1 MGAGP
6 YPRDFLTLLT
16 MHLKT
21 GYKLLLLVFSP
32 SLPALALSVVGP
44 TADLIVSNVVLAP
57 DGVSRLAAVAND
69 VHPGPLIKA
78 SKGDRFN
85 LNVINNLTDEHDND
99 TSIHWH
105 GFFQRGTTWADG
117 AEGVSQCPIPTGSSF
132 LYNFTGG
139 DQAGTYWYHSHVGV
153 QYCDGLRGPIVVYDD
168 NDPYKADY
176 DIDDENTVITLAD
189 WYHVPSR
196 NVGLNGAAA
205 EANSTL
211 INGLGRYPGGPRTT
225 LAVFNVEKDKRYR
238 FRLVSLSCDPNFN
251 FTIDGHNLTVI
262 EADGQLVKPVV
273 VDQIQIFAG
282 QRYSFILVANQ
293 TESNYWI
300 RAQPNVGFGDL
311 ENIVTGGI
319 NSAILHYVGAPDVEP
334 PDPELPLPVPKLPLL
349 EPSLHPFSDEIA
361 EELTRDPDF
370 SMVLNIGR
378 TTPPNPVFTING
390 VPWTVPPMPIMLQ
403 ILSGA
408 QNVSELMPQGSIY
421 ELQRGWIVELTV
433 PRFAIGAPHPF
444 HLHGHAFS
452 VVKSASSQTPNLI
465 NPVRRDVVS
474 TGGGAGETTVIRFV
488 ADNPGPWIF
497 HCHIEFHLRD
507 GLAIVFAE
515 AFDEIE
521 AANPVPQSWRDIC
534 QAFKAA
540 HPTRISA

>member
-1 MGAGP
+1 M
-6 YPRDFLTLLT
+6 
-16 MHLKT
+16 
-21 GYKLLLLVFSP
+21 
-32 SLPALALSVVGP
+32 
-44 TADLIVSNVVLAP
+44 
-57 DGVSRLAAVAND
+57 
-69 VHPGPLIKA
+69 
-78 SKGDRFN
+78 
-85 LNVINNLTDEHDND
+85 
-99 TSIHWH
+99 
-105 GFFQRGTTWADG
+105 
-117 AEGVSQCPIPTGSSF
+117 
-132 LYNFTGG
+132 
-139 DQAGTYWYHSHVGV
+139 
-153 QYCDGLRGPIVVYDD
+153 
-168 NDPYKADY
+168 
-176 DIDDENTVITLAD
+176 
-189 WYHVPSR
+189 
-196 NVGLNGAAA
+196 NGAAA

-225 LAVFNVEKDKRYR
+225 LAVLNVEKDKRYR

-273 VDQIQIFAG
+273 VDQIQIFAGTRYLDHLRGSSGTDCFVVIG

-433 PRFAIGAPHPF
+433 PRFAIGAPVSGIHASKSGLNDSVLSSFPSAPIPSPWGTSRYT
-444 HLHGHAFS
+444 LHVSH
-452 VVKSASSQTPNLI
+452 SS
-465 NPVRRDVVS
+465 
-474 TGGGAGETTVIRFV
+474 
-488 ADNPGPWIF
+488 
-497 HCHIEFHLRD
+497 
-507 GLAIVFAE
+507 
-515 AFDEIE
+515 
-521 AANPVPQSWRDIC
+521 
-534 QAFKAA
+534 
-540 HPTRISA
+540 

>member
-1 MGAGP
+1 MQPKALFAP
-6 YPRDFLTLLT
+6 
-16 MHLKT
+16 
-21 GYKLLLLVFSP
+21 LLLGLFP
-32 SLPALALSVVGP
+32 YLPVLALDVVGQN
-44 TADLIVSNVVLAP
+44 ADLVVSNVVLAP
-57 DGVSRLAAVAND
+57 DGVPRLAAVANG

-85 LNVINNLTDEHDND
+85 LNVINKLTDKHTND

-132 LYNFTGG
+132 RYKFTGG
-139 DQAGTYWYHSHVGV
+139 DQTGTYWYHSHIGT
-153 QYCDGLRGPIVVYDD
+153 QYCDGLRGPMVIYDK
-168 NDPYKADY
+168 NDPYKKDY
-176 DIDDENTVITLAD
+176 DFDDENTVITLAD

-196 NVGLNGAAA
+196 NLALNGTAA

-211 INGLGRYPGGPRTT
+211 INGLGRYPEGPKTP
-225 LAVFNVEKDKRYR
+225 LAVFNVQKDKRYR
-238 FRLVSLSCDPNFN
+238 FRLVSLSCDPHFE
-251 FTIDGHNLTVI
+251 FTIDGHDLTVI

-273 VDQIQIFAG
+273 VDQITIFAG
-282 QRYSFILVANQ
+282 QRYSFILHANQ
-293 TESNYWI
+293 TKANYWI
-300 RAQPNVGFGDL
+300 RARPNVGFGDL

-319 NSAILHYVGAPDVEP
+319 NSAILRYVGAPEVEP
-334 PDPELPLPVPKLPLL
+334 PVPQLPLPLPKLPLL
-349 EPSLHPFSDEIA
+349 EPDLHPLSDEIA
-361 EELTRDPDF
+361 EELTREPDF
-370 SMVLNIGR
+370 ARTLQIGR
-378 TTPPNPVFTING
+378 TNGSNPVFTING
-390 VPWTVPPMPIMLQ
+390 TAWTVPPMPIMLQ

-408 QNVSELMPQGSIY
+408 KNVSELMPKGSIY
-421 ELQRGWIVELTV
+421 ELKRGWVVELTV
-433 PRFAIGAPHPF
+433 PNFVIGAPHPF

-452 VVKSASSQTPNLI
+452 VVKSASQPGEPRNLI

-474 TGGGAGETTVIRFV
+474 TGSNTGDTTVIRFV

-515 AFDEIE
+515 IFDEIK

-534 QAFKAA
+534 KAYEAA
-540 HPTRISA
+540 HPKAISS